1 MVSMEEMLDDRTM
14 KMVAN
19 AYDETV
25 YEAMEQ
31 GHPMEVAHQEGVTAA
46 AMFLA
51 SVADFEDGAARAKV
65 EALGLNHQ

>member
-1 MVSMEEMLDDRTM
+1 MDDRTV

-25 YEAMEQ
+25 YEAMGQ
-31 GHPMEVAHQEGVTAA
+31 GRPMDVAHKEGVTAA

-51 SVADFEDGAARAKV
+51 SVAGFEDAAARAKV
-65 EALGLNHQ
+65 EALGLNHH

>member
-1 MVSMEEMLDDRTM
+1 LDDRTA

-31 GHPMEVAHQEGVTAA
+31 GRPAEVAHKEGVTAA

-51 SVADFEDGAARAKV
+51 SVAGVEDAAARAKV
-65 EALGLNHQ
+65 EALGLNHH